1 MTTDDFHDHSTASRD
16 GTRIAWQQLGRG
28 PALVVNPGGSR
39 AGKHYRE
46 LARCLASR
54 FTVVLLDRRG
64 RGASGPAGPGY
75 GVATEIDDLAAVM
88 QATGAERVFGHSAGA
103 VFALEAARVLPVR
116 ALAVYDPPVAVH
128 RLIDMAWAA
137 DLARAV
143 ERGQRGRAMATV
155 IHGLQL
161 WPMPRWLL
169 APLCALAMRGAD
181 GREMMALL
189 GTWLHEEAAIRALDP
204 DPSRYADVRCPTL
217 LLAGSKSPAWLHR
230 AFDLAYRALPDA
242 RRVVLDGVAHNAP
255 DQEAPAR
262 VAEQLAAFFA
272 EAGAEPAQPAQRPS
286 CAR

>member
-1 MTTDDFHDHSTASRD
+1 MTTDDFRDHSAPSRD
-16 GTRIAWQQLGRG
+16 GVRIGWQQLGRG
-28 PALVVNPGGSR
+28 PALVVSPGGSR

-54 FTVVLLDRRG
+54 FTVVLMDRRG
-64 RGASGPAGPGY
+64 RGASGPHGPGY
-75 GVATEIDDLAAVM
+75 GMATEIEDLAAVM

-128 RLIDMAWAA
+128 RLIDMAAWAA
-137 DLARAV
+137 DVARAV
-143 ERGQRGRAMATV
+143 ERGQRGRAMAAV

-161 WPMPRWLL
+161 GGGMPRWLL
-169 APLCALAMRGAD
+169 TPMCSLMMRGAD

-189 GTWLHEEAAIRALDP
+189 GTWVREEAAIRALDP

-217 LLAGSKSPAWLHR
+217 LLAGGKSPAWLHR
-230 AFDLAYRALPDA
+230 ALDLAQGALPDA

-272 EAGAEPAQPAQRPS
+272 DAGAEPAQRPS